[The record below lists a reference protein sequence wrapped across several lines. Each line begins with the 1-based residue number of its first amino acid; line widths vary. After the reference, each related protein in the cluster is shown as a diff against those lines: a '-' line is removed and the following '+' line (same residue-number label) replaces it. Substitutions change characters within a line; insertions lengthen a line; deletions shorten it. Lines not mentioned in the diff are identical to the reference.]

1 MTPAPPIF
9 GLLAEFHSPD
19 ELLTAARRAYQQGY
33 REMDAY
39 SPFPIEGLA
48 EAIGHH
54 RTRLPLIVLG
64 GGLMGCISGFLL
76 QYWASVLHYPL
87 NVGGRPLNSWPAFVP
102 ITFET
107 TVLFAAISAALGML
121 ALNRLPMPYHPVFNV
136 ERFALASRNRF
147 FLAIEARDP
156 AFDPARTRL
165 FLESLTSHGVFD
177 IDR

>member
-1 MTPAPPIF
+1 MLRNPPIY
-9 GLLAEFHSPD
+9 GLLAEFHSPE
-19 ELLTAARRAYQQGY
+19 ELLVAARRSYQEGY

-39 SPFPIEGLA
+39 SPFPVEGLA

-54 RTRLPLIVLG
+54 RTRLPLIVLI
-64 GGLMGCISGFLL
+64 GGLIGCVSGFLL
-76 QYWASVLHYPL
+76 QYWASVVYYPV

-107 TVLFAAISAALGML
+107 TILFAAISAVLGML

-147 FLAIEARDP
+147 FLAIEARDLK
-156 AFDPARTRL
+156 FDHASTRQ

-177 IDR
+177 IER